1 MKTIK
6 ELSRRVWIDDTNYNQ
21 DRGYEQALKH
31 VLELIDEWYS
41 KHYGE
46 ELKNKQYG
54 ELKARIEGEKN

>member
-6 ELSRRVWIDDTNYNQ
+6 DLEAMENPNPLE
-21 DRGYEQALKH
+21 RGYRLALKH
-31 VLELIDEWYS
+31 VLKLIDEWYS

-54 ELKARIEGEKN
+54 ELKARIEGEK